1 VAEEAFAV
9 IREAM
14 EGQGVVGLG
23 RAVIARRERLF
34 VLEPR
39 DKGILATALHY
50 NYEVRDDHTYFE
62 DIPDIKIPA
71 EMLDLAKHIIQTK
84 MSHFDITKF
93 EDRYENA
100 LIEMIRAKQAGR
112 PVEAQKPKQAAD
124 VVNLMD
130 ALRKSIAA
138 ETGAKEAQ
146 QAAVEGE
153 KPKSARRAAKAPASE
168 GARLRNAAEAR
179 VEPRRTGRA
188 KSDDAE
194 PSPPAA
200 AKPARKTAGRR

>member
-1 VAEEAFAV
+1 
-9 IREAM
+9 
-14 EGQGVVGLG
+14 
-23 RAVIARRERLF
+23 
-34 VLEPR
+34 
-39 DKGILATALHY
+39 
-50 NYEVRDDHTYFE
+50 
-62 DIPDIKIPA
+62 
-71 EMLDLAKHIIQTK
+71 MLDLAKHIIQTK

-112 PVEAQKPKQAAD
+112 PIEAQKPKQPAD

-153 KPKSARRAAKAPASE
+153 KPKSARRAAKAPVGE
-168 GARLRNAAEAR
+168 GNRLRNAAEAR

-188 KSDDAE
+188 KSDAE